1 MSTIRGS
8 ANYAGLL
15 PIKLS
20 DEPPPIRP
28 TTLENER
35 FPDGRRSLR
44 KRASRALYRFVIAF
58 CSGVAAT
65 LAWQWYGDAS
75 REMIA
80 RSYPQLGWLAA
91 RPLSTAQSALGMR
104 GPAAPT
110 APFDRQQLKA
120 SLEAIRQSIDRIIAG
135 HELIMRSIDQI
146 ATRVTADH
154 EQMTRNTD
162 QTASGITVGQ
172 GEMTRSADQT
182 ATNIAAGQKQM
193 AGDID
198 RTGTDSSQ
206 APSAKASTIESRANR
221 GSLQPTVRLDV
232 KPTDAR
238 PPQTSSERGKL
249 VSATSGHDRSSQKQI
264 AGSID
269 RTAINRS
276 QAPSAKASGITVES
290 RANRAS
296 LQTTVRLDAKPIA
309 ARPRPT
315 SSERGKLV
323 SAASGHD
330 RSSQKQI
337 AGNVD
342 RTATDSSQAPSAKAS
357 GLTVESRANRASLQ
371 TTVRLDV
378 KPTEARPT
386 QTSSERGKLVSAAS
400 GHDRSCFPS
409 ASAALGHHQGASRSW
424 TLNVP
429 GHEGTMCWY
438 ASARSRARD
447 HRSEI
452 ARRQET
458 IGTTENGP
466 SASPPPYTRPPE

>member
-15 PIKLS
+15 PFKLS

-35 FPDGRRSLR
+35 FPNGQPSLR

-80 RSYPQLGWLAA
+80 KSYPQLGWLAA
-91 RPLSTAQSALGMR
+91 RPLSTAQNTLGMR
-104 GPAAPT
+104 GLAAPT

-120 SLEAIRQSIDRIIAG
+120 SLEAMRQSIDRIIAG

-146 ATRVTADH
+146 ATRVAADH
-154 EQMTRNTD
+154 EQMTRNAT
-162 QTASGITVGQ
+162 SITVGQ

-182 ATNIAAGQKQM
+182 ATHIAAGQKQI
-193 AGDID
+193 AGDIE

-206 APSAKASTIESRANR
+206 APSGKAGSTVESRANR

-232 KPTDAR
+232 KPTVAR
-238 PPQTSSERGKL
+238 PTQTWSERGKL

-290 RANRAS
+290 GANRAS
-296 LQTTVRLDAKPIA
+296 LQTTMRLDAKPTE
-309 ARPRPT
+309 ARPTRT

-337 AGNVD
+337 AGNID
-342 RTATDSSQAPSAKAS
+342 RTATDSSQAPSGKAS
-357 GLTVESRANRASLQ
+357 GITVESRADRASLQ
-371 TTVRLDV
+371 PTVRLDV
-378 KPTEARPT
+378 KPTEVRPT
-386 QTSSERGKLVSAAS
+386 QTSSGRGKLVSAAS
-400 GHDRSCFPS
+400 GHDRSCFPLAS
-409 ASAALGHHQGASRSW
+409 ASLGHHQGASRSW
-424 TLNVP
+424 TLNAP

-438 ASARSRARD
+438 ASARPRARD

-452 ARRQET
+452 APRQEI